1 MHARQNRSS
10 NACERRRSQPDSLHT
25 PKQHKRTHIVRS
37 NSNLIL
43 IPFSFHSL
51 HPPFTH
57 PPLSPPPLLGV
68 LVHLRNTSVLEGV
81 LVVVR
86 GSLRGR
92 RRVHLLEAAQVH
104 VALEQRDDVGV
115 EGLPVGVLEVVFLA
129 LFWGGVC

>member
-1 MHARQNRSS
+1 MHARQNRLS
-10 NACERRRSQPDSLHT
+10 NTCEARRSQPDSLHT
-25 PKQHKRTHIVRS
+25 HRRHRRTHIVG
-37 NSNLIL
+37 SNLVLIL
-43 IPFSFHSL
+43 FSFHFIHYIL
-51 HPPFTH
+51 PFTY
-57 PPLSPPPLLGV
+57 PPLSPPLLGV
-68 LVHLRNTSVLEGV
+68 LVHLGDTSVLEGV

-92 RRVHLLEAAQVH
+92 RRVHFLEAAQVH